1 MTVLVR
7 RFLDIARFPLEP
19 RPPRD
24 IFASMSPLPRHLPPP
39 RLFALLP
46 ALAFAAATTLALARP
61 APSPPPTLQPD
72 ETASAF
78 IKRWNEWA
86 YATDPDQQLR
96 KNLQAANDAA
106 WNELRTVGERFNVY
120 WPLDTI
126 TEPGHWT
133 AAQMAAERIAPHT
146 ASIRELA
153 TRAYLAKPF
162 QGPEGEAARRA
173 ELEAAWSDQQRMN
186 REEPA
191 LPREWPPLP
200 TNSLEMYFIAS
211 DLAPELFTAGSHL
224 RKELRYALHLANFGL
239 ATRNL
244 MAHIDLARLA
254 SERPGMTLAFS
265 HELHVTSGISQLL
278 SRDPRRLR
286 DGALQTLQSALLEY
300 WERRTPIVHASRFE
314 ERIYAELLPTWFD
327 PDQPNRLSERGQA
340 FASHIFPGPPH
351 PVSMNTSQRFLFKS
365 NASTDQAFAPA
376 NEQARIVQA
385 IGEAFTSDTTTP
397 WHSIEFLES
406 ERMFKRLAEADH
418 DGRLTPALS
427 RFIYYDALLQLEFS
441 AEIQLRSTLTLLGI
455 HRHRAITGAWP
466 ATLADIDPAV
476 MRFEPVD
483 PHSGQP
489 FGYAVI
495 DDQPTLWSAGP
506 DRDND
511 DARPIPEPPALP
523 EGELPRVPSL
533 AWFTLNE
540 WAALPPEVQAEHDG
554 DILLFP
560 PPTRD

>member
-19 RPPRD
+19 RPLRD
-24 IFASMSPLPRHLPPP
+24 IFASMSPLPRHLPRP

-61 APSPPPTLQPD
+61 APTPPPTLQPD

-78 IKRWNEWA
+78 IERWNEWA

-96 KNLQAANDAA
+96 KELQAL
-106 WNELRTVGERFNVY
+106 NEAIHAEILAVTDRFHT
-120 WPLDTI
+120 WPFEDL
-126 TEPGHWT
+126 TEPGSWSAT
-133 AAQMAAERIAPHT
+133 QAAAERIAPHT
-146 ASIRELA
+146 ARIRELA
-153 TRAYLAKPF
+153 ARAYLAMPF
-162 QGPEGEAARRA
+162 RGPEGEAARRA
-173 ELEAAWSDQQRMN
+173 ELEANWATHESMQPQ
-186 REEPA
+186 EPVA
-191 LPREWPPLP
+191 KWAWPPLP
-200 TNSLEMYFIAS
+200 TNTLEMQFVTS
-211 DLAPELFTAGSHL
+211 DLAYELSTSGSHL
-224 RKELRYALHLANFGL
+224 RKELRYALHIGNYGL

-254 SERPGMTLAFS
+254 SERPGTTLAFS

-300 WERRTPIVHASRFE
+300 WERRTPIVHAARFE
-314 ERIYAELLPTWFD
+314 ERVYIELLPSWFD
-327 PDQPNRLSERGQA
+327 PDQPSRLSKRGRG
-340 FASHIFPGPPH
+340 FAGHVFPGPPD
-351 PVSMNTSQRFLFKS
+351 PVNTNTAQRFLFHS
-365 NASTDQAFAPA
+365 TASTDQVFAPA
-376 NEQARIVQA
+376 TEQVRIVQA
-385 IGEAFTSDTTTP
+385 IGEAFARDAATP
-397 WHSIEFLES
+397 WHSIEFLAS
-406 ERMFKRLAEADH
+406 ERMFSSLAEADH
-418 DGRLTPALS
+418 DGLLTPAIS
-427 RFIYYDALLQLEFS
+427 RFIYYDASLELELF
-441 AEIQLRSTLTLLGI
+441 AGMQLRSALTLLGI

-466 ATLADIDPAV
+466 AALADIDPEI
-476 MRFEPVD
+476 MRFDPID

-511 DARPIPEPPALP
+511 DGRPIPEPPAPP
-523 EGELPRVPSL
+523 EGEFPRTPSL
-533 AWFTLNE
+533 QWFTLNE
-540 WAALPPEVQAEHDG
+540 WAALPPEVQAEYDG